1 MTKPLLA
8 GRYAKSLL
16 DLATERNQLE
26 IVYKDMQYIQAVSKA
41 SKEFI
46 TVLKSPVFSVDKKI
60 AIINAVLGS
69 NIHELTKAFITL
81 LVTKGR
87 EMNFAEMANAF
98 IDQYNVMKGIHKVKL
113 TTAAEVSEDVKQ
125 SIVSKVQSEAGFGA
139 VELETKV
146 DEKLI
151 GGFVLEFNNNLVD
164 ASVLRDLNEIRK
176 EFASN
181 VYVQNIR

>member
-1 MTKPLLA
+1 MQNPRLA

-16 DLATERNQLE
+16 DLATERGQLE
-26 IVYKDMQYIQAVSKA
+26 VVYHDMQYIQAVSKA

-46 TVLKSPVFSVDKKI
+46 VVLKSPVFNVDKKI
-60 AIINAVLGS
+60 SIINAVLGS
-69 NIHELTKAFITL
+69 HVHELTKAFITL

-87 EMNFAEMANAF
+87 EMNFAEMADAF
-98 IDQYNVMKGIHKVKL
+98 IDQYNRIKGIHKVTL
-113 TTAAEVSEDVKQ
+113 TTATEISDSLKK
-125 SIVSKVQSEAGFGA
+125 SIVSKVQSEAGFKSI
-139 VELETKV
+139 ELDTKV

-176 EFASN
+176 EFARN
-181 VYVQNIR
+181 VYVPSIR